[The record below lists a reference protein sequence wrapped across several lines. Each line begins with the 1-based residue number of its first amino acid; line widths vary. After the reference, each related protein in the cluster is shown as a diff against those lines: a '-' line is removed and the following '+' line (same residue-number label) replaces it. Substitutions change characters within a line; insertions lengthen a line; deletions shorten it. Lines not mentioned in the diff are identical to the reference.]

1 MLTSSPL
8 ICTASEVIKAEE
20 EEEEE
25 GEVGEG
31 VAEVED
37 LRLYLQHLWKE
48 KSLQLNLSFK
58 QKAGI
63 FCCVV
68 VIVEEVVAGEVT
80 LVVVVISVLV
90 RFVPVGSFSSER
102 FCSDCAC
109 KE

>member
-1 MLTSSPL
+1 M
-8 ICTASEVIKAEE
+8 IKEEEEEE

-31 VAEVED
+31 IEKVED

-90 RFVPVGSFSSER
+90 RFVPVGSFSAER

>member
-1 MLTSSPL
+1 M
-8 ICTASEVIKAEE
+8 E

-31 VAEVED
+31 VEKVED

-68 VIVEEVVAGEVT
+68 VEEVVAGEVT
-80 LVVVVISVLV
+80 LVVVVTSELV

-102 FCSDCAC
+102 FCSD
-109 KE
+109 